1 MMQRIIE
8 NTDYAEEEL
17 MRWRENNDSM
27 PLDQCRYN
35 AKVSNLI
42 DELDAI
48 RYTRATDVDDV
59 NKKID
64 MLVEILLRG
73 IEFKFEEF
81 M

>member
-8 NTDYAEEEL
+8 NTVYTEEEL

-35 AKVSNLI
+35 ARVSYLI
-42 DELDAI
+42 DELDGI

-73 IEFKFEEF
+73 IEFKDY
-81 M
+81 